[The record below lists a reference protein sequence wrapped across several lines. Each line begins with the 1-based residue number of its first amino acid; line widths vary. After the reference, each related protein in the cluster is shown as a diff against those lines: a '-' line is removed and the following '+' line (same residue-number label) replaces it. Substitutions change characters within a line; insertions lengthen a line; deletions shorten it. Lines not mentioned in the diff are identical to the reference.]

1 MNIRLRYLAALGAAF
16 PIALAGTNAAAQQ
29 VSQVHTHIGHVVSGF
44 NGAPDGRGLAATA
57 SAEVGI
63 AMLHANFSAGD
74 LSDLA
79 AMQRHAG
86 HVLYLLD
93 PAQGGSGP
101 GLGFGVV
108 PAVEGVARHI
118 GLAASAAGASEN
130 VRTHADHVTAIANG
144 MLANAREAAEVAR
157 QLQSAASMRRAAPLV
172 ARLRLLAYQIAEG
185 SDLNGDGRMSFDG
198 EAGMQ
203 QLEAQLYLL
212 LEGESL
218 PRELH

>member
-1 MNIRLRYLAALGAAF
+1 MTIRLRSLAAVGAAL
-16 PIALAGTNAAAQQ
+16 PIALAAPNTAAQQ
-29 VSQVHTHIGHVVSGF
+29 VSPAHTQIGHVVSGF
-44 NGAPDGRGLAATA
+44 NGAPAGAGLAATA

-63 AMLHANFSAGD
+63 ALLHANFTAGD

-101 GLGFGVV
+101 GLGFGVI

-118 GLAASAAGASEN
+118 GLASSAAGASEN
-130 VRTHADHVTAIANG
+130 VRTHAAHVTAIANG
-144 MLANAREAAEVAR
+144 VLANAREAAEVAR
-157 QLQSAASMRRAAPLV
+157 QLQSAASIRRAAPLV

-185 SDLNGDGRMSFDG
+185 SDLKW
-198 EAGMQ
+198 
-203 QLEAQLYLL
+203 
-212 LEGESL
+212 
-218 PRELH
+218 